1 MNSFQAELIALVYR
15 HNQRLSLNQIEFV
28 LLRLLELVRA
38 AKDDRTVIN
47 KLVDEAAKNP
57 IS

>member
-1 MNSFQAELIALVYR
+1 MNSFQAELIGLVYR
-15 HNQRLSLNQIEFV
+15 HNNRLSLEQIEIV

-38 AKDDRTVIN
+38 AKDNRTKVS
-47 KLVDEAAKNP
+47 KAVDEAAKNP